1 MTQLFARYQPQIVR
15 RVPAGYH
22 ATCSAETCIHD
33 KRRMNPG
40 SEYVVIN
47 GLSQHLDCNNR
58 ALEALLNQEQVDS
71 PSSIAGITETRK
83 GP

>member
-1 MTQLFARYQPQIVR
+1 MTQLFARYQPQVVR

-22 ATCSAETCIHD
+22 STCSAEACIHD

-71 PSSIAGITETRK
+71 LSSLAGITETRK